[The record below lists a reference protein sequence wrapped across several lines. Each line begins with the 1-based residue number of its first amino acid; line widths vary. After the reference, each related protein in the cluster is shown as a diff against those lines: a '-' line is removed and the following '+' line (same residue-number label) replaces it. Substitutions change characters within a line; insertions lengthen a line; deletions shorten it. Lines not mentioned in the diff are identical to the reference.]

1 MLRMMAAG
9 GICLLVS
16 AAPQTQYSVAEEAA
30 SGAASLQVIVL
41 RDNSAGVEAAVA
53 PTEGGE
59 LSSFRVRF
67 RGEWVELV
75 YRARDYGPAAGFR
88 GKASILW
95 PAVGGQ
101 YPVGSVPASSCEDG
115 SYQVGDRSYPMP
127 CHGFAMSTP
136 WQLASHSADKAGARV
151 SVELRDSEKTR
162 ASYPFGFLVR
172 VTYELSGGRLT
183 ILSKV
188 TAASTNAGPMPFS
201 MGNHMSFRLP
211 FVKGTDPAEMLF
223 QSPNSFELLRDSHGL
238 VSLERKPRSFAHA
251 TRLGDFS
258 ATAALPLAGYRGA
271 PYALLADPGGLA
283 LRITQRASSE
293 LPEPLVRFNVYGAP
307 AQGFLSPEPWFG
319 LQNSLNLKQGVVTL
333 APGADW
339 EWTVEL
345 QPKMAALR
353 RELQSPQE
361 GK

>member
-1 MLRMMAAG
+1 MLRLMAMG
-9 GICLLVS
+9 GICLLAW
-16 AAPQTQYSVAEEAA
+16 AAPQAQYSVAQEAA
-30 SGAASLQVIVL
+30 SGSASPQVIVL
-41 RDNSAGVEAAVA
+41 RDNSAGLEAAVA

-59 LSSFRVRF
+59 LTSFRVRF

-101 YPVGSVPASSCEDG
+101 YPVGSIPASSCVDG

-127 CHGFAMSTP
+127 CHGFAMGMP

-162 ASYPFGFLVR
+162 GSYPFGFLVR
-172 VTYELSGGRLT
+172 VTYELSGGRLM
-183 ILSKV
+183 ILNKV
-188 TAASTNAGPMPFS
+188 SAAGGNAGPMPFS
-201 MGNHMSFRLP
+201 MGNHMTFRLP
-211 FVKGTDPAEMLF
+211 FVGGTNPAEMLF
-223 QSPNSFELLRDSHGL
+223 QTPNSYELLRDSHGL
-238 VSLERKPRSFAHA
+238 VTTERRQRSFAIA
-251 TRLGDFS
+251 TRLGDFN
-258 ATAALPLAGYRGA
+258 ATVALPLAGYRGV

-293 LPEPLVRFNVYGAP
+293 LPEPLVRFNVYGGP
-307 AQGFLSPEPWFG
+307 AQGFLCPEPWFG
-319 LQNSLNLKQGVVTL
+319 LQNSLNLKQGLVTL

-345 QPKMAALR
+345 QPEIAAPRSKLK
-353 RELQSPQE
+353 SPQE
-361 GK
+361 GR

>member
-1 MLRMMAAG
+1 MGQLR
-9 GICLLVS
+9 VS
-16 AAPQTQYSVAEEAA
+16 AKGFHP
-30 SGAASLQVIVL
+30 L
-41 RDNSAGVEAAVA
+41 AG
-53 PTEGGE
+53 
-59 LSSFRVRF
+59 R
-67 RGEWVELV
+67 RGTV
-75 YRARDYGPAAGFR
+75 P
-88 GKASILW
+88 
-95 PAVGGQ
+95 GGQ
-101 YPVGSVPASSCEDG
+101 HPASSCVDG

-127 CHGFAMSTP
+127 CHGFAMSMP
-136 WQLASHSADKAGARV
+136 WQLASHSADRAGARV

-172 VTYELSGGRLT
+172 VTYELSSGSLT

-201 MGNHMSFRLP
+201 MGNHMSFRVP
-211 FVKGTDPAEMLF
+211 FVKGTDPEEMLF

-238 VSLERKPRSFAHA
+238 VTLSGSRAPLPLHA
-251 TRLGDFS
+251 AGDFN

-345 QPKMAALR
+345 QPEMAAQR
-353 RELQSPQE
+353 RELQSPEE